1 MDENEID
8 FIENVN
14 VFGEEIQFREGKSIQ
29 LLEYNE
35 EIDEIII
42 KKRALKIIEGIS
54 EPVAIVA
61 VGKSWF
67 ANVLHGRHDGF
78 ALGAEMNGCTRGIQM
93 WNTPFLHH
101 GKRVIVL
108 DCEGIDDPQQSQQW
122 ATKLFI
128 LCLVISSSFIYNING
143 IVGKGDIGKLFLMND
158 LSRYIQTPNCKFLPR
173 LVILL
178 RDFMLKPPNDFRT
191 YFLEKLN
198 EVNAEA
204 SEAIKERFEDFE
216 VYSLPYPGL
225 PREKL
230 QHMDKA
236 STPEFHQD
244 FKVDVI
250 AAVNGI
256 LNNLQPKYIGASPMS
271 GVSFAKFLKECVRSL
286 NDPVNHIQISVP
298 DEYRSVVEYVAQ
310 KSMQHSNE
318 MYQRFMESEIQQY
331 KLPMPWK
338 DFNEMHD
345 RAFNEV
351 KNEFFNRILGSA
363 SQICESQQE
372 FYKMIEKDRL
382 SFHEKNSTALYLYNL
397 DLGGKLWKTYVEY
410 GLTFESLFTT
420 QEDFEGAIAIFELE
434 MLDSMLEGPESE
446 RVMAKFKSEEYKD
459 AVDIL
464 QLYGIFEQTY
474 AEQLKE
480 NQESQTQLLELTSKE
495 QELITKMEN
504 IKKEHE
510 EIRRRLEM
518 KIETMD
524 NCLVDQQIQN
534 SKMFD
539 DLREDHNMA
548 MTLLK
553 SEEEIKLKNLQ
564 KQIEEMKSKKEFWK
578 KINANNKIKRRFT
591 DDSNHGE

>member
-1 MDENEID
+1 MDEHEID
-8 FIENVN
+8 FIENAN
-14 VFGEEIQFREGKSIQ
+14 VFGEEIPFRKGKSIQ
-29 LLEYNE
+29 LLEY
-35 EIDEIII
+35 DEANDQIII

-61 VGKSWF
+61 V
-67 ANVLHGRHDGF
+67 
-78 ALGAEMNGCTRGIQM
+78 
-93 WNTPFLHH
+93 
-101 GKRVIVL
+101 
-108 DCEGIDDPQQSQQW
+108 GIDDPQQSQQW

-173 LVILL
+173 LVVLL

-204 SEAIKERFEDFE
+204 SDAIKERFEDFE
-216 VYSLPYPGL
+216 VYK
-225 PREKL
+225 KL

-236 STPEFHQD
+236 STSEFHQD

-271 GVSFAKFLKECVRSL
+271 GVSFAQFLKECVNSL
-286 NDPVNHIQISVP
+286 NDPKNHIQISVP
-298 DEYRSVVEYVAQ
+298 DEYKSVVEYVAQ

-318 MYQRFMESEIQQY
+318 MYQTLMESEIKQY
-331 KLPMPWK
+331 QLPIPWK

-345 RAFNEV
+345 RAFSEV
-351 KNEFFNRILGSA
+351 KTEFFNRILGSS
-363 SQICESQQE
+363 SQIREFQQE

-382 SFHEKNSTALYLYNL
+382 SFHEENSTALYKHNL
-397 DLGGKLWKTYVEY
+397 DLGGKLWKTYVEH
-410 GLTFESLFTT
+410 GLTFESIFTT
-420 QEDFEGAIAIFELE
+420 QEDFEGAIAIFERE

-446 RVMAKFKSEEYKD
+446 RVIAKFKSEEYQD

-474 AEQLKE
+474 AVQLKE
-480 NQESQTQLLELTSKE
+480 NQESQTKLLELTSKE
-495 QELITKMEN
+495 QELISEIEN

-510 EIRRRLEM
+510 EIKTRLEM
-518 KIETMD
+518 KIEAMD
-524 NCLVDQQIQN
+524 NCLIDQQIQN
-534 SKMFD
+534 TKMFD
-539 DLREDHNMA
+539 DLREDHNLA

-553 SEEEIKLKNLQ
+553 SEEEKKIKNLQ
-564 KQIEEMKSKKEFWK
+564 KQIEEMKPKKESLK
-578 KINANNKIKRRFT
+578 KIALDAMPFLLVGIKFFITHYMKTSRLINVAISDF
-591 DDSNHGE
+591 